1 MKFKSKKELKEELA
15 EVRADMLYYRG
26 KLNLIEAKL
35 REQKETDG
43 NAYTTLRQLNDIM
56 YYNEGVKSKE
66 VFKGWDNVQDKEALN
81 YDSFC

>member
-1 MKFKSKKELKEELA
+1 MKFKSKKQLKEELA

-56 YYNEGVKSKE
+56 YYNDGVKSKE
-66 VFKGWDNVQDKEALN
+66 EVFKG
-81 YDSFC
+81 

>member
-1 MKFKSKKELKEELA
+1 MKFKSKKRLEDELA

-56 YYNEGVKSKE
+56 YYKEGVKSKQE
-66 VFKGWDNVQDKEALN
+66 F
-81 YDSFC
+81 

>member
-1 MKFKSKKELKEELA
+1 MKFKSKKQLKEELA

-66 VFKGWDNVQDKEALN
+66 EVFKG
-81 YDSFC
+81 

>member
-1 MKFKSKKELKEELA
+1 MEFKSKKQLKEELA

-66 VFKGWDNVQDKEALN
+66 VFKG
-81 YDSFC
+81 

>member
-1 MKFKSKKELKEELA
+1 MKFKSKKQLKEELA

-66 VFKGWDNVQDKEALN
+66 VFKGWDNVQDAVE
-81 YDSFC
+81 STMIIQQ

>member
-1 MKFKSKKELKEELA
+1 MKFKSKKQLKEELA

-66 VFKGWDNVQDKEALN
+66 VFKG
-81 YDSFC
+81 

>member
-1 MKFKSKKELKEELA
+1 MKFKSKKQLKEELA

-43 NAYTTLRQLNDIM
+43 NAYTTLRQLNNIM
-56 YYNEGVKSKE
+56 YYNDGVKSKE
-66 VFKGWDNVQDKEALN
+66 VFKG
-81 YDSFC
+81 

>member
-1 MKFKSKKELKEELA
+1 MKFKSKKRLEDELA

-43 NAYTTLRQLNDIM
+43 NAYTTLRQLNNIM
-56 YYNEGVKSKE
+56 YYNDGVKSKE
-66 VFKGWDNVQDKEALN
+66 EVFKG
-81 YDSFC
+81 

>member
-1 MKFKSKKELKEELA
+1 MKFKSKKRLEDELA

-66 VFKGWDNVQDKEALN
+66 VFKG
-81 YDSFC
+81 

>member
-1 MKFKSKKELKEELA
+1 MKFKSKKQLKEELA

-56 YYNEGVKSKE
+56 YYNKGVKSKE
-66 VFKGWDNVQDKEALN
+66 VFKG
-81 YDSFC
+81 

>member
-1 MKFKSKKELKEELA
+1 MKFKSKKRLENELA

-66 VFKGWDNVQDKEALN
+66 VFKG
-81 YDSFC
+81 

>member
-1 MKFKSKKELKEELA
+1 MKFKSKKQLKEELA
-15 EVRADMLYYRG
+15 EVKADMLYYRG

-66 VFKGWDNVQDKEALN
+66 VFKG
-81 YDSFC
+81 

>member
-1 MKFKSKKELKEELA
+1 MKFKSKKQLKEELA
-15 EVRADMLYYRG
+15 EVRANMLYYRG

-66 VFKGWDNVQDKEALN
+66 VFKG
-81 YDSFC
+81 

>member
-66 VFKGWDNVQDKEALN
+66 VFKG
-81 YDSFC
+81 

>member
-1 MKFKSKKELKEELA
+1 MKFKSKKQLKEELA

-35 REQKETDG
+35 REQKETDE

-56 YYNEGVKSKE
+56 YYNEGVKSKQE
-66 VFKGWDNVQDKEALN
+66 F
-81 YDSFC
+81 

>member
-1 MKFKSKKELKEELA
+1 MKFKSKKRLENELA

-35 REQKETDG
+35 REQKETAG

-66 VFKGWDNVQDKEALN
+66 VFKG
-81 YDSFC
+81 

>member
-1 MKFKSKKELKEELA
+1 MKFKSKKRLEDELA

-35 REQKETDG
+35 REQKETNG

-66 VFKGWDNVQDKEALN
+66 VFKG
-81 YDSFC
+81 

>member
-1 MKFKSKKELKEELA
+1 MKFKSKKQLKEELA

-43 NAYTTLRQLNDIM
+43 NAYTTLRQLNNIM
-56 YYNEGVKSKE
+56 YYNDGVKSKE
-66 VFKGWDNVQDKEALN
+66 EVFKG
-81 YDSFC
+81 